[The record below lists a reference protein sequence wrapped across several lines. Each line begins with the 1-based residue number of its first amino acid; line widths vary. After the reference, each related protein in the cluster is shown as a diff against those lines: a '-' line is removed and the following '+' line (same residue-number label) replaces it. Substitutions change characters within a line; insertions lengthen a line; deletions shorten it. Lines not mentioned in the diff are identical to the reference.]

1 MSASGLGR
9 ESALAAID
17 GIIASGG
24 DADDVLREVLAV
36 LGRLYPYVALG
47 FVENGAL
54 VAGPSL
60 GDPGETPLE
69 RFPISY
75 DDVLVGE
82 LATVSADDDRA
93 FLENVSALVAAHVLL
108 GWDTGG
114 ESWDA

>member
-1 MSASGLGR
+1 MSVSDLER
-9 ESALAAID
+9 EGAFEAID
-17 GIIASGG
+17 RIIESGG
-24 DADDVLREVLAV
+24 DADDVLRDVLSV

-54 VAGPSL
+54 VVGPSL
-60 GDPGETPLE
+60 GNPGETPVG

-75 DDVLVGE
+75 DDVHVGE
-82 LATVSADDDRA
+82 LVTVCADNDRA
-93 FLENVSALVAAHVLL
+93 FLESVSALIAAHVLL